1 MQKDRIILVGE
12 VIGALD
18 LAKHIT
24 VRTKYMESREVVI
37 YINNKRV
44 LVAYNKQIKREG
56 EITTEVDGIIA
67 EIINEMNRLL
77 SAQPN

>member
-24 VRTKYMESREVVI
+24 VRTKYIESREVVI